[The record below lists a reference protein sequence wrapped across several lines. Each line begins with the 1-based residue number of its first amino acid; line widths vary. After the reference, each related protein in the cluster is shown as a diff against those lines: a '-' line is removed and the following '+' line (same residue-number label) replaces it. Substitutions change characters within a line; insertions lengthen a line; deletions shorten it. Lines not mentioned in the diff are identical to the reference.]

1 MERRGLM
8 TGRAAATAVYAAIC
22 RRLLPVVMVLLVQP
36 ATAAVELSLSDTD
49 IPLGPHLS
57 VLRDAE
63 GRLDVAQ
70 AMDTG
75 LPWQR
80 WHKES
85 VSLGMDRSDWWFRIQ
100 VDNQTPFPQKRLLEI
115 AYPSLDNITIYQVR
129 QGISDKEF
137 VMGDV
142 LPFSN
147 RPINHHYFV
156 TPLHFRPSEQQTI
169 LIHVKTEG
177 VLQLP
182 LTLWEESAFA
192 SYDQARQLLS
202 GMYFGVMLVMLLYNL
217 VMFIGVGDRSHIY
230 YVGFVLCVPLFVSS
244 LMGYSFQYLWPDAP
258 AWNGKSIGLFLTA
271 TVLFAG
277 LFTNSFLELYKPDK
291 PAWVR
296 QGMKI
301 MIGLICLMF
310 LTVFLL
316 DYNTMLRIVIIT
328 SVLACA
334 SALVVGIHGWIT
346 QQVQARFYVLAWSA
360 LLLGGII
367 LAGNKFSLLP
377 QNAFT
382 DNAVQIGSSL
392 LVVLLSFAMAER
404 INNEKRKRYRAQ
416 MQALQNERKARNA
429 QQEANRQLEVKVA
442 ERTEALAR
450 ANATLQELSARDAL
464 TGLYNRRYLD
474 ELLVR
479 EYTRSYRHREPVS
492 LLLIDIDHFKQFNDT
507 HGHLVGDD
515 CLRLVAACI
524 EECANRAADTVAR
537 YGGEEFCVVLP
548 DTDLEGAAAVAERI
562 RQRVEQLR
570 FEVAGKL
577 VPITA
582 SLGVACHF
590 PSEVDAAEQLIKAA
604 DDALYQAK
612 DAGRNRVVSAPVHR
626 AGQESTTS

>member
-1 MERRGLM
+1 MECLATSRGRGGAGTPESMRGLLL
-8 TGRAAATAVYAAIC
+8 TLLLLLAWQPAAAS
-22 RRLLPVVMVLLVQP
+22 
-36 ATAAVELSLSDTD
+36 VELSLNDAS
-49 IPLGPHLS
+49 ISLGPYLS
-57 VLRDAE
+57 IYRDAD
-63 GRLDVAQ
+63 GSLDVT
-70 AMDTG
+70 DVLEND
-75 LPWQR
+75 LPWER

-85 VSLGMDRSDWWFRIQ
+85 VSLGMDRADFWFRLEI
-100 VDNQTPFPQKRLLEI
+100 DNQTPFPQQRLLEI
-115 AYPSLDNITIYQVR
+115 AYPSLDKITIYQIR
-129 QGISDKEF
+129 SGISDKEF
-137 VMGDV
+137 VMGDE

-156 TPLHFRPSEQQTI
+156 TPLDFRANETQTI

-182 LTLWEESAFA
+182 LTLWEERAFA
-192 SYDQARQLLS
+192 AYDQSRQLLA

-217 VMFIGVGDRSHIY
+217 FMFLGVGDRSHIY
-230 YVGFVLCVPLFVSS
+230 YVGFVLSVPLFVSS
-244 LMGYSFQYLWPDAP
+244 LMGYSFQYFWPDAP

-277 LFTNSFLELYKPDK
+277 LFTNNFLELYKPEK

-296 QGMKI
+296 QGMKT

-316 DYNTMLRIVIIT
+316 DYNTMLRTVIIT

-334 SALVVGIHGWIT
+334 SALVVGVHGWIT
-346 QQVQARFYVLAWSA
+346 HQVQARFYVLAWSA

-367 LAGNKFSLLP
+367 LAGNKFSLIP
-377 QNAFT
+377 QNSFT

-429 QQEANRQLEVKVA
+429 QQEANRQLEAKVT

-492 LLLIDIDHFKQFNDT
+492 LLLLDIDHFKQFNDT
-507 HGHLVGDD
+507 YGHLVGDD

-548 DTDLEGAAAVAERI
+548 DTDLEGAEAVAERI
-562 RQRVEQLR
+562 RQRTEKLR

-590 PSEVDAAEQLIKAA
+590 PTQVDAAEALLKAA
-604 DDALYQAK
+604 DDALYSAK
-612 DAGRNRVVSAPVHR
+612 DAGRNRVACAPTHG
-626 AGQESTTS
+626 ATNTSDA